1 MTKSDDVHFPTWA
14 IQGLQLLGE
23 KKREN
28 AVFVLDSACVIG
40 NDNNSPMAKVKFAV
54 QASL

>member
-1 MTKSDDVHFPTWA
+1 MMFLPTWA
-14 IQGLQLLGE
+14 IQVLQLLGE
-23 KKREN
+23 EKREN
-28 AVFVLDSACVIG
+28 AVFVLDSACSIG